1 MKSEDPRVTRTRR
14 LIVDAFRELHAEKSF
29 HEMSVREI
37 ASRATVNRAT
47 FYAHFEDKYALLD
60 HVVRAWIQDALS
72 SQGLVGARFTPENL
86 QLLIETVLD
95 AMARFLPACRP
106 AERDVQPTVESR
118 MQRELAD
125 FLRSWL
131 GELPVRD
138 GSPCPALDTLASTLG
153 WTLFGAGMD
162 WARHTTDET
171 MRERARQIFTLLT
184 QGLGEVLDL
193 ASPQPVTGLASPTR
207 LSRQAPG
214 KPVPR

>member
-14 LIVDAFRELHAEKSF
+14 LIVDAFRDLHAQKSF
-29 HEMSVREI
+29 HEMSVQEI
-37 ASRATVNRAT
+37 AARATVNRAT

-60 HVVRAWIQDALS
+60 HVVREWIQDALA
-72 SQGLVGARFTPENL
+72 SQGLIGARFTPENL

-125 FLRSWL
+125 YLRGWL
-131 GELPVRD
+131 ADLPVRD
-138 GSPCPALDTLASTLG
+138 GAPCPALETLASALG

-171 MRERARQIFTLLT
+171 MPERARQIFTLLT
-184 QGLGEVLDL
+184 EGLSEVLDL
-193 ASPQPVTGLASPTR
+193 ASLQPATDSARPKQ
-207 LSRQAPG
+207 LSRPALG
-214 KPVPR
+214 IPVPR